1 MKHLRWLVV
10 LALIAPR
17 ILSGDDLFDFKPVVE
32 GVYAAIA
39 KPQFRNNTNAT
50 IILLDDAVM
59 VVDTQSKPSA
69 ARAVIAEIKRLT
81 DKPVRYVVL
90 SDFHG
95 DHFQGAEAY
104 PETWPGVQ
112 IISSETTRQN
122 IERLG
127 IPRMG
132 REAAALPSQI
142 EKLKADLEKA
152 TDPKDRA
159 HIQENIRQAESY
171 QAELKVM
178 KVALPTLTF
187 NRGLTLR
194 SKSRTVEILWLGRAH
209 TDGDIFVY
217 LPNDK
222 VITAGGALHSRVPD
236 MHDSYPY
243 DWMNTLDA
251 LEKLDFDYVIGGH
264 GDLLHGKQTIEL
276 WKQYFRDLLAETTQA
291 YSQGATLDETRKRV
305 APVLLRKYGGQ
316 FPETFPGVLRLNI
329 DKAYQVAAGWTE

>member
-1 MKHLRWLVV
+1 MKHFRWVV
-10 LALIAPR
+10 LLILISSLALSA
-17 ILSGDDLFDFKPVVE
+17 DDLFDFKPVVE

-112 IISSETTRQN
+112 IISSETTREN
-122 IERLG
+122 IQRLG
-127 IPRMG
+127 IPRME
-132 REAAALPSQI
+132 REAAALPGQI
-142 EKLKADLEKA
+142 DKLKADLEKA
-152 TDPKDRA
+152 TDAKEKTRF
-159 HIQENIRQAESY
+159 QESIYEAESY

-187 NRGLTLR
+187 DRSLTLH

-217 LPNDK
+217 LPKEK
-222 VITAGGALHSRVPD
+222 VITTGGALHSMVPD

-243 DWMNTLDA
+243 EWIGTLDA
-251 LEKLDFDYVIGGH
+251 LEKLDLNYVVGGH
-264 GDLLHGKQTIEL
+264 GDVLRGKETIEI
-276 WKQYFRDLLAETTQA
+276 WKEYFRNLLTETTQA

-305 APVLLRKYGGQ
+305 APVLLREYEGK
-316 FPETFPGVLRLNI
+316 FPETFPRILMLNI
-329 DKAYQVAAGWTE
+329 EKAYQVAAGWTE